1 MIDRNNEL
9 DGKVAIITGSARNI
23 GRATAEE
30 LARAGASV
38 TINAVNAQGL
48 CDEVADGINKSG
60 GKAISVLADISKQDD
75 VDRLVSETV
84 DAFGGVDILILNA
97 AIRIDVGFLER
108 TFENWRQT
116 MAVAVDG
123 SFRLSM
129 ACVPSMI
136 ERGGG
141 SVVGMHGMQSYTAAA
156 GKSPAVKDAQAGM
169 LRGMARDLGQ
179 HNINCNIAVVGPFDT
194 DRAGGSGELAIPKLS
209 ETIPMGRRGVPQDMA
224 DAVRFLV
231 GPFGRYISGQT
242 LHLNGGIHMP
252 H

>member
-9 DGKVAIITGSARNI
+9 EGKVAIVTGSARNI

-30 LARAGASV
+30 LAAAGASV
-38 TINAVNAQGL
+38 VINAVSAKDL
-48 CDEVADGINKSG
+48 CDEVANRINNSG
-60 GKAISVLADISKQDD
+60 GRAISVLADITKQAD
-75 VDRLVSETV
+75 VERLAEAAIA
-84 DAFGGVDILILNA
+84 AFGGVDILILNA
-97 AIRIDVGFLER
+97 AIRIDVPFLER
-108 TFENWRQT
+108 NFENWSQA

-123 SFRLSM
+123 GFRLSM

-141 SVVGMHGMQSYTAAA
+141 SVVGMHGMQSYIAAP

-169 LRGMARDLGQ
+169 LRGMARDLGE
-179 HNINCNIAVVGPFDT
+179 HNINCNIAVVGAFDT
-194 DRAGGSGELAIPKLS
+194 DREGGSGEVIIPKLS
-209 ETIPMGRRGVPQDMA
+209 DTIPMGRRGVPQDMA
-224 DAVRFLV
+224 DLVRFLV

-242 LHLNGGIHMP
+242 IQLNGAFYMP